1 MKIVRLVSS
10 VERKFMTY
18 ITIYIYQL
26 HSDKNVYLQL
36 VVLDMIKMFQ
46 SSQLQIVAEFILEA
60 VQIRLS
66 QRLQ

>member
-10 VERKFMTY
+10 VERKFLTY